1 MCDEGTKTGIR
12 TLPIGRAVHLT
23 SKLPL
28 TGLWRNICMLKFIGT
43 AIALLILST
52 VGFAQ
57 VPTSGNVFIGYSYN
71 RANFAGDSVNLSGWT
86 GALEGKVAPFLGI
99 VADLS
104 GEYGSGVSQHNVL
117 FGPRV
122 STSIGRIRPFA
133 HLLIGVSHISGGGD
147 SDTSFGDAIGGGI
160 DYKLIKV
167 IGWRFQG
174 DLLQT
179 RFFGD
184 TQNDF
189 RFSTGVVF
197 HF

>member
-1 MCDEGTKTGIR
+1 MQKFLG
-12 TLPIGRAVHLT
+12 LVIG
-23 SKLPL
+23 
-28 TGLWRNICMLKFIGT
+28 
-43 AIALLILST
+43 LLLLSS

-57 VPTSGNVFIGYSYN
+57 VPTSGNVFIGYSYT
-71 RANFAGDSVNLSGWT
+71 RANFGGGGFNLNGWN
-86 GALEGKVAPFLGI
+86 GAVEGKVAPFLGI

-104 GEYGSGVSQHNVL
+104 GQYGLGVSQHDVL

-133 HLLIGVSHISGGGD
+133 HVLFGVSHISSGGD

-160 DYKLIKV
+160 DYKLVKAIA
-167 IGWRFQG
+167 WRFEG
-174 DLLQT
+174 DLAQT
-179 RFFGD
+179 RFFHD

-189 RFSTGVVF
+189 RFTTGVAF

>member
-1 MCDEGTKTGIR
+1 MQKILGIV
-12 TLPIGRAVHLT
+12 IG
-23 SKLPL
+23 
-28 TGLWRNICMLKFIGT
+28 
-43 AIALLILST
+43 LLFLSSA
-52 VGFAQ
+52 GFAQ
-57 VPTSGNVFIGYSYN
+57 VPTSGNVFIGYSYA
-71 RANFAGDSVNLSGWT
+71 RANFAGGGFNLNGWN

-99 VADLS
+99 VADIS
-104 GEYGSGVSQHNVL
+104 GQYGSGVSQHNVL

-133 HLLIGVSHISGGGD
+133 HVLFGVSHVSGGGD
-147 SDTSFGDAIGGGI
+147 SDTSFGDAIGGGV
-160 DYKLIKV
+160 DYKLIKA

-179 RFFGD
+179 RFFHD

-189 RFSTGVVF
+189 RFSTGVVV

>member
-1 MCDEGTKTGIR
+1 VLKAESFCILIKRNLHPTVGHRSFQQLRRIFCMQKF
-12 TLPIGRAVHLT
+12 L
-23 SKLPL
+23 
-28 TGLWRNICMLKFIGT
+28 GLVL
-43 AIALLILST
+43 ALLLLT
-52 VGFAQ
+52 AVGFAQ
-57 VPTSGNVFIGYSYN
+57 VPTSGNVFIGYSYD
-71 RANFAGDSVNLSGWT
+71 RANFSGGGVNLSGWN
-86 GALEGKVAPFLGI
+86 GALEGKVAPFFGI
-99 VADLS
+99 VADIS
-104 GEYGSGVSQHNVL
+104 GQYGSGVSQHSVL

-122 STSIGRIRPFA
+122 SVAVGRVTPFA
-133 HLLIGVSHISGGGD
+133 HVLFGVSHISGAGD

>member
-1 MCDEGTKTGIR
+1 MQKISGI
-12 TLPIGRAVHLT
+12 V
-23 SKLPL
+23 
-28 TGLWRNICMLKFIGT
+28 
-43 AIALLILST
+43 IALLLLGGA
-52 VGFAQ
+52 GFAQ

-71 RANFAGDSVNLSGWT
+71 RANFAGNGINLNGWT

-99 VADLS
+99 VADIS
-104 GEYGSGVSQHNVL
+104 GQYGSGVSQHNVL

-122 STSIGRIRPFA
+122 SASIGRIRPFA
-133 HLLIGVSHISGGGD
+133 HVLIGVSHVSGGGD
-147 SDTSFGDAIGGGI
+147 SDTSFGDAIGGGV

-167 IGWRFQG
+167 IAWRFQG

-179 RFFGD
+179 RFFHD

-189 RFSTGVVF
+189 RFSTGVVL

>member
-1 MCDEGTKTGIR
+1 MQKISGI
-12 TLPIGRAVHLT
+12 V
-23 SKLPL
+23 
-28 TGLWRNICMLKFIGT
+28 
-43 AIALLILST
+43 IALLLLGGA
-52 VGFAQ
+52 GFAQ

-71 RANFAGDSVNLSGWT
+71 RANFAGDGVNLNGWT
-86 GALEGKVAPFLGI
+86 GALEGKVAPFLGV
-99 VADLS
+99 VADIS

-133 HLLIGVSHISGGGD
+133 HVLVGVSHVSGAPFFQVVGGGSGGGG
-147 SDTSFGDAIGGGI
+147 SDTSFSDAIGGGI
-160 DYKLIKV
+160 DYKLIKL
-167 IGWRFQG
+167 IAWRFQG

-179 RFFGD
+179 RFFDD

-189 RFSTGVVF
+189 RFSTGVVV

>member
-1 MCDEGTKTGIR
+1 MQKI
-12 TLPIGRAVHLT
+12 LAMVIGLLFFSSV
-23 SKLPL
+23 
-28 TGLWRNICMLKFIGT
+28 GL
-43 AIALLILST
+43 
-52 VGFAQ
+52 AQ
-57 VPTSGNVFIGYSYN
+57 VPTSGNVFIGYSYA
-71 RANFAGDSVNLSGWT
+71 RANFAGGGFNLNGWN

-99 VADLS
+99 VADIS
-104 GEYGSGVSQHNVL
+104 GQYGSGVSQHNVL

-133 HLLIGVSHISGGGD
+133 HVLFGVSHVSGGGD
-147 SDTSFGDAIGGGI
+147 SDTSFGDAIGGGV
-160 DYKLIKV
+160 DYKLIKA

-179 RFFGD
+179 RFFND

-189 RFSTGVVF
+189 RFSTGVVV

>member
-1 MCDEGTKTGIR
+1 MR
-12 TLPIGRAVHLT
+12 
-23 SKLPL
+23 
-28 TGLWRNICMLKFIGT
+28 KFLGMFF
-43 AIALLILST
+43 ALLLLST
-52 VGFAQ
+52 AGFAQ
-57 VPTSGNVFIGYSYN
+57 VPTSGNVFLGYSYD
-71 RANFAGDSVNLSGWT
+71 RANFSGGGVNLNGWN
-86 GALEGKVAPFLGI
+86 GALEGKVAPFFGI
-99 VADLS
+99 VADIS
-104 GEYGSGVSQHNVL
+104 GQYGSGISQHNVL

-122 STSIGRIRPFA
+122 STSLGRIRPFA

-160 DYKLIKV
+160 DYKLIKI

-179 RFFGD
+179 RFFDD

-189 RFSTGVVF
+189 RFSTGVVV

>member
-1 MCDEGTKTGIR
+1 MQKISGI
-12 TLPIGRAVHLT
+12 V
-23 SKLPL
+23 
-28 TGLWRNICMLKFIGT
+28 
-43 AIALLILST
+43 IALLLLGGA
-52 VGFAQ
+52 GFAQ

-71 RANFAGDSVNLSGWT
+71 RANFAGNGINLNGWT

-99 VADLS
+99 VADIS
-104 GEYGSGVSQHNVL
+104 GQYGSGVSQHNVL

-133 HLLIGVSHISGGGD
+133 HVLIGVSHVSGGGD
-147 SDTSFGDAIGGGI
+147 SDTSFGDAIGGGV

-167 IGWRFQG
+167 IAWRFQG

-179 RFFGD
+179 RFFHD

-189 RFSTGVVF
+189 RFSTGVVL

>member
-1 MCDEGTKTGIR
+1 MQKFLGI
-12 TLPIGRAVHLT
+12 A
-23 SKLPL
+23 
-28 TGLWRNICMLKFIGT
+28 F
-43 AIALLILST
+43 ALLLLT
-52 VGFAQ
+52 TAGFAQ
-57 VPTSGNVFIGYSYN
+57 VPTSGNVFLGYSYD
-71 RANFAGDSVNLSGWT
+71 RANFSGGGVNLSGWT
-86 GALEGKVAPFLGI
+86 GAVEGKVAPFFGI

-104 GEYGSGVSQHNVL
+104 GEYGSGISQENVL

-133 HLLIGVSHISGGGD
+133 HILVGVSHISGGGT

-160 DYKLIKV
+160 DYKLIKA

-179 RFFGD
+179 RFFSD

-189 RFSTGVVF
+189 RFSTGVVVRF
-197 HF
+197 

>member
-1 MCDEGTKTGIR
+1 MK
-12 TLPIGRAVHLT
+12 
-23 SKLPL
+23 
-28 TGLWRNICMLKFIGT
+28 KFI
-43 AIALLILST
+43 AITFALLLLSSA
-52 VGFAQ
+52 GFTQ

-71 RANFAGDSVNLSGWT
+71 RANFSGDGLNLSGWT

-133 HLLIGVSHISGGGD
+133 HVLIGVSHVSGGGD
-147 SDTSFGDAIGGGI
+147 SDTSFGDAFGGGI
-160 DYKLIKV
+160 DYKLIKA
-167 IGWRFQG
+167 IAWRFQG

-179 RFFGD
+179 RFFHD

-189 RFSTGVVF
+189 RFSTGVAV

>member
-1 MCDEGTKTGIR
+1 MQKISGI
-12 TLPIGRAVHLT
+12 V
-23 SKLPL
+23 
-28 TGLWRNICMLKFIGT
+28 
-43 AIALLILST
+43 IALLLLGSA
-52 VGFAQ
+52 GFAQ

-71 RANFAGDSVNLSGWT
+71 RANFAGNGINLNGWT

-99 VADLS
+99 VADMS
-104 GEYGSGVSQHNVL
+104 GQYGSGISQHNVL

-133 HLLIGVSHISGGGD
+133 HVLIGVSHVSGGGD
-147 SDTSFGDAIGGGI
+147 SDTSFGDAIGGGV

-167 IGWRFQG
+167 IAWRFQG

-179 RFFGD
+179 RFFHD

-189 RFSTGVVF
+189 RFSTGVVL

>member
-1 MCDEGTKTGIR
+1 LEDNCVQKISGI
-12 TLPIGRAVHLT
+12 V
-23 SKLPL
+23 
-28 TGLWRNICMLKFIGT
+28 
-43 AIALLILST
+43 IALLLLGGA
-52 VGFAQ
+52 GFAQ

-71 RANFAGDSVNLSGWT
+71 RANFAGNGINLNGWT

-99 VADLS
+99 VADIS
-104 GEYGSGVSQHNVL
+104 GQYGSGVSQHNVL

-133 HLLIGVSHISGGGD
+133 HVLIGVSHVSGGGD
-147 SDTSFGDAIGGGI
+147 SDTSFGDAIGGGV

-167 IGWRFQG
+167 IAWRFQG

-179 RFFGD
+179 RFFHD

-189 RFSTGVVF
+189 RFSTGVVL

>member
-1 MCDEGTKTGIR
+1 
-12 TLPIGRAVHLT
+12 
-23 SKLPL
+23 
-28 TGLWRNICMLKFIGT
+28 MLKFIGIVSVLLLVT
-43 AIALLILST
+43 AA
-52 VGFAQ
+52 GFAQ

-71 RANFAGDSVNLSGWT
+71 RANFSGDGLNLSGWA
-86 GALEGKVAPFLGI
+86 GALEGKVAPHFGI

-122 STSIGRIRPFA
+122 SVSIGRARPFA
-133 HLLIGVSHISGGGD
+133 HVLFGVSHVSGGGD
-147 SDTSFGDAIGGGI
+147 SDTSFADAIGGGV
-160 DYKLIKV
+160 DYKLIKL

-179 RFFGD
+179 RFFND

-189 RFSTGVVF
+189 RLSTGVVV

>member
-1 MCDEGTKTGIR
+1 MQKISGI
-12 TLPIGRAVHLT
+12 V
-23 SKLPL
+23 
-28 TGLWRNICMLKFIGT
+28 
-43 AIALLILST
+43 IALLLLGGA
-52 VGFAQ
+52 GFAQ

-71 RANFAGDSVNLSGWT
+71 RANFAGGGINLNGWT

-99 VADLS
+99 VADIS
-104 GEYGSGVSQHNVL
+104 GQYGSGVSQHNVL

-122 STSIGRIRPFA
+122 STSIGKIRPFA
-133 HLLIGVSHISGGGD
+133 HVLIGVSHVSGGGD
-147 SDTSFGDAIGGGI
+147 SDTSFGDAIGGGV

-167 IGWRFQG
+167 IAWRFQG

-179 RFFGD
+179 RFFND

-189 RFSTGVVF
+189 RFSTGVVV

>member
-1 MCDEGTKTGIR
+1 MKKSLG
-12 TLPIGRAVHLT
+12 VVV
-23 SKLPL
+23 
-28 TGLWRNICMLKFIGT
+28 GL
-43 AIALLILST
+43 LLLSN

-57 VPTSGNVFIGYSYN
+57 VPSSGNVFIGYSYT
-71 RANFAGDSVNLSGWT
+71 RANFGGGGFNLNGWN

-99 VADLS
+99 VADIS
-104 GEYGSGVSQHNVL
+104 GQYGSGISQHDVL

-133 HLLIGVSHISGGGD
+133 HVLFGVSHISGGGY

-160 DYKLIKV
+160 DYKLVRAIA
-167 IGWRFQG
+167 WRFEG
-174 DLLQT
+174 DLAQT

-189 RFSTGVVF
+189 RFTTGVAF

>member
-1 MCDEGTKTGIR
+1 MQKLSGI
-12 TLPIGRAVHLT
+12 V
-23 SKLPL
+23 
-28 TGLWRNICMLKFIGT
+28 
-43 AIALLILST
+43 IALLLLGGA
-52 VGFAQ
+52 GFAQ

-71 RANFAGDSVNLSGWT
+71 RANFAGDGINLNGWT

-99 VADLS
+99 VADIS
-104 GEYGSGVSQHNVL
+104 GQYGSGVSQHNVL

-122 STSIGRIRPFA
+122 SASIGRIRPFA
-133 HLLIGVSHISGGGD
+133 HVLIGVSHVSGAGCSFLVAFAGGGGD
-147 SDTSFGDAIGGGI
+147 CSDTSFGDAIGGGV
-160 DYKLIKV
+160 DYKLIKR

-179 RFFGD
+179 RFFND

-189 RFSTGVVF
+189 RFSTGVVV

>member
-1 MCDEGTKTGIR
+1 MRK
-12 TLPIGRAVHLT
+12 
-23 SKLPL
+23 S
-28 TGLWRNICMLKFIGT
+28 IGT
-43 AIALLILST
+43 TIALLIFSA
-52 VGFAQ
+52 VGVAQ

-71 RANFAGDSVNLSGWT
+71 RANFSGNGINLSGWT
-86 GALEGKVAPFLGI
+86 GALEGKVAPFFGI

-104 GEYGSGVSQHNVL
+104 GEYGSGVSQTNVL

-133 HLLIGVSHISGGGD
+133 HVLIGVAHMSGGGD

-189 RFSTGVVF
+189 RFSTGVVV